1 MALYNANYQALVLPA
16 GSYNTAYLGDGISAS
31 CVHQLFCLSA
41 GTINVTANGGGNFN
55 WPATPGQSM
64 DIMVSNCVVSG
75 GTFIGF
81 KTSYQPTTP
90 FRTI

>member
-1 MALYNANYQALVLPA
+1 MAQYNANYQALVLGP
-16 GSYNTAYLGDGISAS
+16 GSYSQGYLGNGLTAS
-31 CVHQLFCLSA
+31 CVHQIFCISA
-41 GTINVTANGGGNFN
+41 GTINLTSMGGGNFN

-81 KTSYQPTTP
+81 KTFYQPITP
-90 FRTI
+90 LRFA